1 MTLASAY
8 CTQSDRPSAC
18 VQLRSEH
25 SKVTEIV
32 RALWRRRAVM
42 IAGLMLR
49 CHYSFSTHF
58 FYQSAWSVE
67 KNEHLNIET
76 NHGRRRIFFPKVGS
90 EGRKFP
96 SRVEGQLSGGGLGAK
111 PPETDDNFSK
121 WCINTSSTE
130 VLDNICSKK
139 NTFRHFQ
146 GKGQV
151 PTLPMPA
158 GVHETNATSH
168 VHAKKTTTINS

>member
-1 MTLASAY
+1 VTLASAY

-32 RALWRRRAVM
+32 RALWRRRDVM

-49 CHYSFSTHF
+49 CRYSFSTHF
-58 FYQSAWSVE
+58 LSVSVIRG

-76 NHGRRRIFFPKVGS
+76 NHGRSRILFPKVGS
-90 EGRKFP
+90 DGVWR
-96 SRVEGQLSGGGLGAK
+96 
-111 PPETDDNFSK
+111 
-121 WCINTSSTE
+121 TE
-130 VLDNICSKK
+130 VPQQGRGAALRWWSRCEAPRNWRQFLKMVHKYFVYWGFRQHLQQK
-139 NTFRHFQ
+139 NTFQHFQ
-146 GKGQV
+146 GERQV

-158 GVHETNATSH
+158 GVHETNNFSRAH
-168 VHAKKTTTINS
+168 KKQQQQ